1 MNPSIE
7 PLIYVITGVM
17 AAGKSTVAEA
27 LAKRLTKSVY
37 LPGDVFRT
45 MIINGR
51 EDMRES
57 PSAAALSQL
66 DLRYRITAKAAQ
78 EYYDAGFAVVVED
91 NYLGEGLT
99 RFVEILEGY
108 PVYPVVLAPGIEVVA
123 ERERARANKGY
134 WGYTVESLY
143 RGFMESTPRIGL
155 WLDTSDL
162 TPEETVDE
170 ILRQLGRAQK
180 GPNDDRR

>member
-1 MNPSIE
+1 MNSSIQ
-7 PLIYVITGVM
+7 PAIYVITGVM

-27 LAKRLTKSVY
+27 LAKRLPRCVH

-45 MIINGR
+45 MIVNGR
-51 EDMRES
+51 EDMREA
-57 PSAAALSQL
+57 PSASALSQL

-78 EYYDAGFAVVVED
+78 EYYDAGFTVVVED

-99 RFVEILEGY
+99 RFVELLGDYLIY
-108 PVYPVVLAPGIEVVA
+108 PIVLAPTMEIIA

-134 WGYTVESLY
+134 SGYTVESLY
-143 RGFMESTPRIGL
+143 RGFMETTPRIGL

-162 TPEETVDE
+162 IPEETADE
-170 ILRQLGRAQK
+170 ILRQVRRARK
-180 GPNDDRR
+180 DLA